1 MLDEIFK
8 KIGMGTMHV
17 KMYIALL
24 EGGPSPAGNLAK
36 RAGIP
41 RSSLYGI
48 LYDLAQKGLVVQSER
63 QGVKIWYAEQPQKIQ
78 TILDKE
84 IHTFEETKGNLETLL
99 PTLQSKYRNDLVN
112 PHFQFFEGK
121 DGIKHVLNDILLYEN
136 IDTESF
142 WPAREMIEVL
152 GVDFLSQHNK
162 KRIKRNIRIRSIWPE
177 GRSKNESADTVK
189 QNPFIGS
196 GEAFK
201 RLIRVAPKGI
211 KSPMG
216 YWAYKNKVAFVS
228 SKNEG
233 FGFIIQSADFRKL
246 LQTQF
251 EVLWQLSKPLIVN
264 EKHTKS
270 FFETSP
276 QKARH

>member
-8 KIGMGTMHV
+8 KISLGTMHV

-24 EGGPSPAGNLAK
+24 EGGTTPAGNLAK
-36 RAGIP
+36 RAGVP

-48 LYDLAQKGLVVQSER
+48 LHELAQRGLVVQSER
-63 QGVKIWYAEQPQKIQ
+63 QGVKIWYAEPPQKIQ
-78 TILDKE
+78 TIIDQE
-84 IHTFEETKGNLETLL
+84 IDTFEKTRGALGTLL

-136 IDTESF
+136 IDTEAF

-152 GVDFLSQHNK
+152 GAEFLSQHNK
-162 KRIKRNIRIRSIWPE
+162 KRIRRNIRIRTIWPE
-177 GRSKNESADTVK
+177 GRSKDDSANTVK

-201 RLIRVAPKGI
+201 RMIRVAPKGI

-216 YWAYKNKVAFVS
+216 YWAYKDKAAFVS

-251 EVLWQLSKPLIVN
+251 EVLWRISKPLIVD
-264 EKHTKS
+264 EKYTDV
-270 FFETSP
+270 FF
-276 QKARH
+276 A